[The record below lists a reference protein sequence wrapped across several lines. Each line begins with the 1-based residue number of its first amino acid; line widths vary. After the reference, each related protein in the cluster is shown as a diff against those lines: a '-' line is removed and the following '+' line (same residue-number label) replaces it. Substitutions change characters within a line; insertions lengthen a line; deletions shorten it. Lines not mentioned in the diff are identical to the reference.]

1 VAWRPDALAP
11 ATTTLAWLT
20 RPSIRFRPRLAPS
33 VAVAGL
39 AFGVYIVVAAIFVL
53 GSETIV
59 GDAFSR
65 VGNAYYILFSRDPH
79 LAAIGFVWNP
89 LPALATLPLLPF
101 SEIWPPL
108 VTRGFAGNIVSAL
121 FMAAAV
127 RQIWLWCR
135 DLGLGTVSTAA
146 ATLLFA
152 LHPLIVL
159 YGANGMSEA
168 SFLFFLI
175 FAARQL
181 ARWVHTQGVG
191 ELVWAG
197 AGLALAYT
205 TRYEAVAAAAAAT
218 ALTFVAGVTFLRG
231 SGGIRKRAPMALAD
245 AIVMGLP
252 FAAAFGAWSLASLI
266 IVGSPFE
273 TFTSVYGG
281 SNQIALSIE
290 GIRQATGE
298 TPAAA
303 LGYAARQIIGLQPLL
318 LPIVGAAALAAVLRR
333 DMRVL
338 AIIAI
343 FGSIILFSL
352 ALFLAGKSF
361 GWLRFYIGV
370 VPLGAMAAAYLIS
383 LASEPRTGGQS
394 RRQFVLGSALMDR
407 LRIVTA
413 GAASSVARLRS
424 TFGTRRAATERV
436 ARLVAAASPHL
447 ATARLTSSSTVAA
460 FEARCGHVATRAS
473 RTVADAWE
481 TPTGRRFLAN
491 VEAKRARTSETVGRV
506 STVARQ
512 RARTSRERL
521 ATAAGSVPAA
531 GQGIA
536 LAREGLA
543 SARVAAGT
551 YARPSAR
558 AARLAA
564 EWARRE
570 SIPTLSAAGS
580 LAAAATRA
588 TARGF
593 LIVLTLALLAT
604 SVPTG
609 LATVQAGDLAREE
622 APAIKG
628 LAATVPADM
637 PSERHQYRVARDVAT
652 YLDARDLPDGSV
664 VIDVAL
670 GFWVVLQSDRPK
682 QFVITPD
689 RDFESVVADP
699 VAFGAKYLLVSPSAG
714 MGSLS
719 LITRTHP
726 GVYENGA
733 GIATLEHEFTSPGG
747 AQHTWR
753 LYRITD

>member
-1 VAWRPDALAP
+1 VA
-11 ATTTLAWLT
+11 
-20 RPSIRFRPRLAPS
+20 
-33 VAVAGL
+33 AGL

-127 RQIWLWCR
+127 RQVWLWCR
-135 DLGLGTVSTAA
+135 DLGLGTVATAA
-146 ATLLFA
+146 VTLLFA

-181 ARWVHTQGVG
+181 ARWVHTRGIG

-218 ALTFVAGVTFLRG
+218 ALTFVVGVTFLRG
-231 SGGIRKRAPMALAD
+231 SGGIRQRAPMALAD

-290 GIRQATGE
+290 GIRHATGE

-318 LPIVGAAALAAVLRR
+318 LPIVGAAAVAAAFRR

-343 FGSIILFSL
+343 FGSIVLFSL

-383 LASEPRTGGQS
+383 LATDPLTGGQS
-394 RRQFVLGSALMDR
+394 RRLLVLRSALMGG
-407 LRIVTA
+407 LRM
-413 GAASSVARLRS
+413 
-424 TFGTRRAATERV
+424 
-436 ARLVAAASPHL
+436 AAASPHL
-447 ATARLTSSSTVAA
+447 ATARRTGASAVAA
-460 FEARCGHVATRAS
+460 LGARGGHVASGVGRAV
-473 RTVADAWE
+473 TDAWQ

-491 VEAKRARTSETVGRV
+491 VEAKRARTSETARRV
-506 STVARQ
+506 STVTRQ

-521 ATAAGSVPAA
+521 ATAAGSVPAVGHGVA
-531 GQGIA
+531 V
-536 LAREGLA
+536 AREGLA

-551 YARPSAR
+551 YARPSAG

-564 EWARRE
+564 DWARRQGT
-570 SIPTLSAAGS
+570 PTLASAGS
-580 LAAAATRA
+580 MAAAATRA

-604 SVPTG
+604 SVPAG
-609 LATVQAGDLAREE
+609 MATVQAGDLAREE

-628 LAATVPADM
+628 LGATLPADM
-637 PSERHQYRVARDVAT
+637 PSERHQYRVARDVAS
-652 YLDARDLPDGSV
+652 YLDGRDLPDGSV

-689 RDFESVVADP
+689 RDFEAVVADP
-699 VAFGAKYLLVSPSAG
+699 AAFGAKYLLVSPSAG

-726 GVYENGA
+726 GLYENGA